1 MTGKIIDRSIE
12 DEMKVSYLN
21 YAMSVIVSRALPD
34 VRDGLK
40 PVHRRI
46 LFAMHR
52 LGMVYNKAHKK
63 CALVVGEVLGKFH
76 PHGDQAIYETLV
88 RLAQPFS
95 MRNVLIDGQGNFGSI
110 DGDPAAAMR
119 YTESRMSR
127 ISDLMMDTIQKDT
140 VNFKNNFDDT
150 LSEPE
155 VLPAAFPNLLVN
167 GGTGIA
173 VGMATN
179 LAPHNLREVVA
190 AILHYIDNRDCT
202 VRDLMNFIKG
212 PDFPTAGI
220 IHNIEGIRD
229 AYESGRGIIKVR
241 GRVSIE
247 QYKKDREAL
256 IITEIPFMVNKSE
269 MIKKM
274 AGLVKED
281 IIQGISEI
289 RDESDKDGIRVVIE
303 LKKDAHAQTI
313 LNQLYKHT
321 QLEDSFGINQVALV
335 QKSPKTLSLKEL
347 IVHFIDHRFEVET
360 RRIKFDLKKA
370 EDRAHIVE
378 GLIKAVKNIDEVVK
392 IIRGSKTVDEA
403 KTALMARF
411 EFSELQAQAILDM
424 RLSRLVA
431 LEIEKLEEE
440 YRELLKTIEELRDLL
455 AHPEKIYKLIADQLS
470 QIAKD
475 FGDDRRTEIIAAQ
488 VVTLDAEAYIQKT
501 NMVVSVTKSGYV
513 KRTPANTYRQQ
524 GRGGVGVKGVG
535 ATSEDDVVSILF
547 TATTHDLV
555 LFTTNKGKAYYLKI
569 HELPEASRTAK
580 GTHIKNILAF
590 GQGEEIRSFFI
601 FGNFEDA
608 KNFIM
613 VTAGG
618 VAKKC
623 QVGDFINAKKRGV
636 QAINLRDNDTLVGS
650 LEVTEG
656 QDIMIVSRQ
665 GQALRTNENEFRQM
679 GRAAGGVRAMDLGSG
694 DEIVG
699 VVSVEKESHI
709 LVVSEKGFGKKTEYD
724 EFSAKHRG
732 TGGQII
738 MKTSDRTGEI
748 ASVKSIKAGDSV
760 LLTTG
765 SGNIIRLGED
775 EVTLLGRPAQGVKL
789 VNVQEPDMVIDAA
802 VIRPLAEETAS

>member
-1 MTGKIIDRSIE
+1 
-12 DEMKVSYLN
+12 
-21 YAMSVIVSRALPD
+21 
-34 VRDGLK
+34 
-40 PVHRRI
+40 
-46 LFAMHR
+46 
-52 LGMVYNKAHKK
+52 
-63 CALVVGEVLGKFH
+63 
-76 PHGDQAIYETLV
+76 
-88 RLAQPFS
+88 
-95 MRNVLIDGQGNFGSI
+95 MRNVLIDGQGNFGSV

-127 ISDLMMDTIQKDT
+127 ISDLMLDTIQKDT

-150 LSEPE
+150 LTEPE
-155 VLPAAFPNLLVN
+155 VLPGAFPNLLVN

-212 PDFPTAGI
+212 PDFPTRGI

-229 AYESGRGIIKVR
+229 AYETGRGIIKVR
-241 GRVSIE
+241 GRVTIE

-281 IIQGISEI
+281 VISGISEI
-289 RDESDKDGIRVVIE
+289 RDESDKDGIRIVIE

-335 QKSPKTLSLKEL
+335 SKSPKTLSLKEL
-347 IVHFIDHRFEVET
+347 IVHFVDHRFEVET
-360 RRIKFDLKKA
+360 RRIKFDLNKA
-370 EDRAHIVE
+370 EERAHIVE
-378 GLIKAVKNIDEVVK
+378 GLIKAVKNIDEVVR
-392 IIRGSKTVDEA
+392 IIRASKTVEEA
-403 KTALMARF
+403 KTGLMTRF

-424 RLSRLVA
+424 RLARLVA

-440 YRELLKTIEELRDLL
+440 FRELQKTIAALKDLL
-455 AHPEKIYKLIADQLS
+455 AHPEKIYKLIQDQLAEIS
-470 QIAKD
+470 KD

-488 VVTLDAEAYIQKT
+488 VQTLDAEAYIQKA
-501 NMVVSVTKSGYV
+501 NVVVSVTKSGYI
-513 KRTPANTYRQQ
+513 KRTPATTYRQQ
-524 GRGGVGVKGVG
+524 GRGGVGVKGSS
-535 ATSEDDVVSILF
+535 ASEDDIVSILF
-547 TATTHDLV
+547 TATTHDLI
-555 LFTTNKGKAYYLKI
+555 LFTTNKGKAYYLKT

-590 GQGEEIRSFFI
+590 GAGEEVRSFFV
-601 FGNFEDA
+601 FDQFENS
-608 KNFIM
+608 KNFLM

-623 QVGDFINAKKRGV
+623 SVGDFINAKKRGV

-650 LEVTEG
+650 LEVADG
-656 QDIMIVSRQ
+656 QDVMIVSRR
-665 GQALRTNENEFRQM
+665 GQALRTAENEFRQM
-679 GRAAGGVRAMDLGSG
+679 GRAAGGVRAMDLDSG

-699 VVSVEKESHI
+699 IVSVEKESKI

-748 ASVKSIKAGDSV
+748 ASVKSVRAGDSV

-765 SGNIIRLGED
+765 SGNIIRLGEE
-775 EVTLLGRPAQGVKL
+775 EVSLLGRPAQGVKL
-789 VNVQEPDMVIDAA
+789 VNVQEPDMVVDAA
-802 VIRPLAEETAS
+802 VIRPIAEET